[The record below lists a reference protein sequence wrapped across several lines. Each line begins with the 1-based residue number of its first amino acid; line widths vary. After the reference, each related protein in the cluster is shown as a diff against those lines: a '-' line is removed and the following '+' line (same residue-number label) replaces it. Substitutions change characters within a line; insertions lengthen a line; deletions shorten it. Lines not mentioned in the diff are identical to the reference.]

1 MHTMWKGSISF
12 GLVNIPINMFA
23 STDNKDITFRYLHN
37 ECKTPIKYIK
47 TCLTCNREVK
57 TEEIVKGYEFGPG
70 RYVILDES
78 DFESVKP
85 DIIKSI
91 EIMDFV
97 SLTELDPIYFDK
109 TYYLSPQETGG
120 KAYNLL
126 RQAMSETGKIAIAKI
141 VIRVK
146 QSLAIIRVYNN
157 ILALATIYYPDEIR
171 SVDLITDGTKKVV
184 LNEKELSMA
193 IQLIDNLTEKFDP
206 GKYVDNY
213 REALKDLIAKKIAGE
228 EIEVAP
234 ATPQKNI
241 IDLMQALKA
250 SIDETEE
257 KKNKPR
263 GRKKKVTAG

>member
-23 STDNKDITFRYLHN
+23 STDNKDITFRYLHKD
-37 ECKTPIKYIK
+37 CKTPIKYVK
-47 TCLTCNREVK
+47 TCLTCNQEVK
-57 TEEIVKGYEFGPG
+57 TEDIVKGYEFEPG
-70 RYVILDES
+70 RFVILDES

-91 EIMDFV
+91 EILDFV
-97 SLTELDPIYFDK
+97 NLTEIDPIYFDK
-109 TYYLSPQETGG
+109 TYYLSPQDSGG

-126 RQAMSETGKIAIAKI
+126 RQAMDDTKKIAVAKI
-141 VIRVK
+141 VIRAK
-146 QSLAIIRVYNN
+146 QSLAVIRVYNN
-157 ILALATIYYPDEIR
+157 ILALETIYYPDEIR
-171 SVDLITDGTKKVV
+171 SVDLIPDIAKKVN

-193 IQLIDNLTEKFDP
+193 IQLINNLTEKFNP
-206 GKYVDNY
+206 EKYVDNY
-213 REALKDLIAKKIAGE
+213 REALKELIAKKITGE

-234 ATPQKNI
+234 VHPQKNI

-257 KKNKPR
+257 KKKPK
-263 GRKKKVTAG
+263 GRKKKATAG